1 MSMQVILST
10 QPASSAWGK
19 NALISFNEEKATL
32 HLADYS
38 DRTSVQ
44 KAARKPRHCSRY
56 FKRRTLAIRNLLGI
70 LPRVL

>member
-44 KAARKPRHCSRY
+44 KAARK
-56 FKRRTLAIRNLLGI
+56 LQNQGI
-70 LPRVL
+70 SHVILSGEHWQLETCWAF